1 VVQISLFFCSCEKG
15 WRLAEDN
22 VPGISAAV
30 QAGGEKPDKGLDIT
44 LAHNNNQI

>member
-1 VVQISLFFCSCEKG
+1 
-15 WRLAEDN
+15 LAEDN

-44 LAHNNNQI
+44 LAYNNNQIRQQSFTVKI